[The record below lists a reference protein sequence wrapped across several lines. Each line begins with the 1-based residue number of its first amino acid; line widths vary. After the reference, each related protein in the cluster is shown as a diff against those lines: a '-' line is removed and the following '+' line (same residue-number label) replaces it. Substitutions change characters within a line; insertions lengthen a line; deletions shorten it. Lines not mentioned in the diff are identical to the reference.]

1 MKITTKTGFKI
12 DLDEK
17 ILNDWRFIEAI
28 AESDSNDE
36 HEKLRGTRTLVNLMF
51 GKEKDRLIEHL
62 MNKNGGYAPVDAIR
76 AEMESVLTK
85 YNALKNSQSSQA

>member
-1 MKITTKTGFKI
+1 MKITTKSGFKF

-17 ILNDWRFIEAI
+17 ILNDWRFVEAI
-28 AESDSNDE
+28 ADGDSEDE
-36 HEKLRGTRTLVNLMF
+36 HEKLRGTRMLVNLMF
-51 GKEKDRLIEHL
+51 GEEKNRLVEHL